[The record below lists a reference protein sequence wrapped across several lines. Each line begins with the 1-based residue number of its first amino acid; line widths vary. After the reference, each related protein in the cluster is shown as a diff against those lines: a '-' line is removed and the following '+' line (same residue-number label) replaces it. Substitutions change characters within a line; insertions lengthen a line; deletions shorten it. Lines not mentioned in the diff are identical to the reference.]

1 MIARSDLG
9 DLALLEAFVTTLK
22 TVAEISP
29 VVKKVLNACSNFL
42 QIAKIYVA
50 TKNKQVTLLD
60 TAAEDAITDPQALDR
75 PHEMNLEPLPQFSW
89 SQQDWDLMLSEWDL
103 GLGAEDA
110 RQMSSYLD
118 MLPNNSTQ

>member
-9 DLALLEAFVTTLK
+9 DLALLDTFVATLK

-50 TKNKQVTLLD
+50 TKNKQAALSD
-60 TAAEDAITDPQALDR
+60 TAAEDVITDPQTLDKTQ
-75 PHEMNLEPLPQFSW
+75 ETNLEPLPQFSW

-118 MLPNNSTQ
+118 MLPNSPTQ